1 MELIKQLR
9 EDGTAKGLCQAW
21 QDKLKPGVSME
32 RLVKL
37 YIRGIDFCVKNDF
50 PTQEFLRMYFKGRC
64 EPYGAYVDD
73 IFEKR
78 NAPDAILNGNCNAKL
93 TYDGYTVSR
102 VVIRHT
108 STASITVYGYA
119 CVTIDV
125 FDDSTLNL
133 VVVGT
138 RAKVLVYRY
147 GNSKV
152 NYNGSCAKIVFKNK
166 NTY

>member
-1 MELIKQLR
+1 MELVKQLR

-50 PTQEFLRMYFKGRC
+50 PTLEFLRMYFKGRC
-64 EPYGAYVDD
+64 EPYGAFVDD
-73 IFEKR
+73 VFEKR
-78 NAPDAILNGNCNAKL
+78 NVPDVILNGNCNAKL
-93 TYDGYTVSR
+93 TYDGYNVSR

-108 STASITVYGYA
+108 STASVTVYGYA
-119 CVTIDV
+119 HLTIDV
-125 FDDSTLNL
+125 FDDATLNL
-133 VVVGT
+133 VVIGT
-138 RAKVLVYRY
+138 RAKVIVYRY
-147 GNSKV
+147 GNSNV
-152 NYNGSCAKIVFKNK
+152 NYNGSCAKIVIKNK

>member
-1 MELIKQLR
+1 MELVKQLR

-21 QDKLKPGVSME
+21 QEKLKPGISME

-50 PTQEFLRMYFKGRC
+50 PTLDFIRTNFKGKC

-78 NAPDAILNGNCNAKL
+78 NAPDVILNGHCNAKL
-93 TYDGYTVSR
+93 VYDGYTVSR

-108 STASITVYGYA
+108 SAASITVYGYA

-125 FDDSTLNL
+125 FDDSVLNL
-133 VVVGT
+133 VVIGT

-147 GNSKV
+147 GNSIV
-152 NYNGSCAKIVFKNK
+152 NYSGSCAKIVFRNK